1 MSSNTSMTLLQI
13 KTTPRMESEVVPA
26 SRLTA
31 SVTPIQ
37 NYDTKKALMKMD
49 YIEDELQQTFNAIGQ
64 KDNKSNQNVQR
75 NNNDFGATREVMF

>member
-13 KTTPRMESEVVPA
+13 KTTPRMESEVVPT

>member
-1 MSSNTSMTLLQI
+1 MTLLQI

-37 NYDTKKALMKMD
+37 NDDTKKALMKMD
-49 YIEDELQQTFNAIGQ
+49 YIEDEL
-64 KDNKSNQNVQR
+64 
-75 NNNDFGATREVMF
+75 